1 MAPFR
6 ADSPVGPRPSP
17 AGTPAARD
25 ASHLAPVVCV
35 PPRTVGTRP
44 PAPRCSGWLGNAPS
58 CSGDWNSGRGH
69 PSLPAPPA
77 WGSRGQGQPRP
88 IPGLLTADA
97 QPSLGPAVTPHPK
110 CAPET
115 CRPHVLAWDGSH
127 QSSSWFWSPGQGQW
141 AGKPGGWQSAQPGL
155 LGSSLA
161 QFRSACYLGSP
172 RQSPPARTPAAPG
185 EGRLAGVPAAPI
197 AFPAG
202 REHSPSPLQFSQAAR
217 SECQSV
223 GSPHATQSHPALGE
237 SAPGCTARGPGGG
250 RLGCKRIS
258 PLACEQRQLRF
269 PCSRLGRRGRRGRRG
284 AAGSQVGRRA
294 CVSERAGCECGGV
307 SVWCVSVWCVY
318 KRVCMCRCEC
328 VLQVVCTCERMCMR
342 GASQCPG
349 TPVPPGLGP
358 RVALLP
364 SAAPGPREGASPV
377 PAQQGAWPWLCRGP
391 GGPLC
396 LGKLLCP

>member
-1 MAPFR
+1 MLGNPQEMAPFR

-25 ASHLAPVVCV
+25 ANHLAPVVCV
-35 PPRTVGTRP
+35 PPRTVGTWP

-115 CRPHVLAWDGSH
+115 RRPHVLAWDGSH

-141 AGKPGGWQSAQPGL
+141 AGKPGVAV
-155 LGSSLA
+155 
-161 QFRSACYLGSP
+161 SP
-172 RQSPPARTPAAPG
+172 ARPPRELSCSIQKCMLSGEPPPVPPARTPAAPG

-269 PCSRLGRRGRRGRRG
+269 PCSRLGRRGRR
-284 AAGSQVGRRA
+284 AGGELREARWA
-294 CVSERAGCECGGV
+294 GERA
-307 SVWCVSVWCVY
+307 
-318 KRVCMCRCEC
+318 
-328 VLQVVCTCERMCMR
+328 
-342 GASQCPG
+342 
-349 TPVPPGLGP
+349 
-358 RVALLP
+358 
-364 SAAPGPREGASPV
+364 
-377 PAQQGAWPWLCRGP
+377 
-391 GGPLC
+391 
-396 LGKLLCP
+396 

>member
-1 MAPFR
+1 MLGNLQEMAPSR

-141 AGKPGGWQSAQPGL
+141 AGKPGGGSQPSPASSGALLLNSEVHVIWGAPASPPGPHSSRSGGGEAGRGCPRPPSPFQLAESTAPVPFNSAKRPGANARAWGGHTPPRATQPWARAPWAALPGGREAGASAVSESL
-155 LGSSLA
+155 RWLVSSGSS
-161 QFRSACYLGSP
+161 GSP
-172 RQSPPARTPAAPG
+172 APG
-185 EGRLAGVPAAPI
+185 SDAAD
-197 AFPAG
+197 
-202 REHSPSPLQFSQAAR
+202 
-217 SECQSV
+217 
-223 GSPHATQSHPALGE
+223 
-237 SAPGCTARGPGGG
+237 GG
-250 RLGCKRIS
+250 
-258 PLACEQRQLRF
+258 Q
-269 PCSRLGRRGRRGRRG
+269 
-284 AAGSQVGRRA
+284 AGS
-294 CVSERAGCECGGV
+294 CG
-307 SVWCVSVWCVY
+307 
-318 KRVCMCRCEC
+318 K
-328 VLQVVCTCERMCMR
+328 
-342 GASQCPG
+342 
-349 TPVPPGLGP
+349 
-358 RVALLP
+358 
-364 SAAPGPREGASPV
+364 
-377 PAQQGAWPWLCRGP
+377 P
-391 GGPLC
+391 GGPASVRERAC
-396 LGKLLCP
+396 GV

>member
-1 MAPFR
+1 MLGNPQEMAPFR

-141 AGKPGGWQSAQPGL
+141 AGKPGGGSQPSPASSGAL
-155 LGSSLA
+155 LLNSEVHVIWGA
-161 QFRSACYLGSP
+161 PA
-172 RQSPPARTPAAPG
+172 SPPGPHSGRSGGG
-185 EGRLAGVPAAPI
+185 EAG
-197 AFPAG
+197 G
-202 REHSPSPLQFSQAAR
+202 
-217 SECQSV
+217 
-223 GSPHATQSHPALGE
+223 G
-237 SAPGCTARGPGGG
+237 ARGPHRLSSWQRAQPQSPSIQPSGPERMPERGEATRHPEPPSPG
-250 RLGCKRIS
+250 RERPGLHC
-258 PLACEQRQLRF
+258 P
-269 PCSRLGRRGRRGRRG
+269 G
-284 AAGSQVGRRA
+284 AGRRA
-294 CVSERAGCECGGV
+294 
-307 SVWCVSVWCVY
+307 
-318 KRVCMCRCEC
+318 
-328 VLQVVCTCERMCMR
+328 
-342 GASQCPG
+342 
-349 TPVPPGLGP
+349 P
-358 RVALLP
+358 RL
-364 SAAPGPREGASPV
+364 
-377 PAQQGAWPWLCRGP
+377 
-391 GGPLC
+391 
-396 LGKLLCP
+396 